1 MNVEVVNIDEIQ
13 QIIIA
18 YANGDFSKRLG
29 LSNAENY
36 RDSIAA
42 GVNMLGE
49 ELEQTMISRDYF
61 GSIFNAS
68 SEILIVFDNQSIVK
82 DVNKAATA
90 KLELGKEALVG
101 QHVCSLTTE
110 NYKTSFKNLIENEKE
125 INLLSKTHDFELEF
139 LTSSG
144 RKFPIIFSISEIP
157 SAHGTS
163 PCFLM
168 VARDI
173 SHRKNEEQ
181 ERLKLIIS
189 AQEQERKRLALDLH
203 DSLGQQLSAIKMYLS
218 TLNYLSSTDIEA
230 RKTLET
236 STSMLDQSIN
246 MVRNITFNLLPQT
259 LEKGNLIY
267 AIEQL
272 AIKLKGICEVEC
284 FCNRKTIDL
293 NTETQIC
300 IYRIIQEFINNSIK
314 HTKGAKICSRVIV
327 KSNLVQVDLSD
338 SGPGFNFQTIK
349 HGNGINNI
357 KSRLNSI
364 NADYKYDSN
373 TELGTTLKFDIKR

>member
-1 MNVEVVNIDEIQ
+1 
-13 QIIIA
+13 
-18 YANGDFSKRLG
+18 
-29 LSNAENY
+29 LSHAENY

-68 SEILIVFDNQSIVK
+68 SEILIVFDNQSIIK

-90 KLELGKEALVG
+90 KLELAKEALVG
-101 QHVCSLTTE
+101 QHVSSLTT
-110 NYKTSFKNLIENEKE
+110 TSHRNNLKNLLDKG
-125 INLLSKTHDFELEF
+125 INLPSKTHSFELEF
-139 LTSSG
+139 LASSG
-144 RKFPIIFSISEIP
+144 RKFPIICSISEIP
-157 SAHGTS
+157 SANGTNQ
-163 PCFLM
+163 CFLM

-173 SHRKNEEQ
+173 SHQKNEEQ

-189 AQEQERKRLALDLH
+189 AQEQEQKRLAQDLH

-218 TLNYLSSTDIEA
+218 TLNYLSSTDIET

-267 AIEQL
+267 AVEQL

-284 FCNRKTIDL
+284 FCNRKTIGL

-314 HTKGAKICSRVIV
+314 HAKGAKICSRITI
-327 KSNLVQVDLSD
+327 KSNSVQVNLSD
-338 SGPGFNFQTIK
+338 SGPGFDFQKIK

-364 NADYKYDSN
+364 NADYKYDSH
-373 TELGTTLKFDIKR
+373 TEFGTTLKFDIKR